1 MRVAAVILLVGV
13 AGFAAPETVAPRSQV
28 AAATLDLVVAET
40 PAQHRQMAMDYRRQ
54 AAAYRLDAQ
63 MHRQLRDTYRQG
75 VSAKTRD
82 RRKAW
87 WSQARVHCDR
97 MIVEAE
103 KLSREADAMV
113 ALHEEQ
119 AREIEAGPD
128 APPGA
133 GRER

>member
-1 MRVAAVILLVGV
+1 M
-13 AGFAAPETVAPRSQV
+13 
-28 AAATLDLVVAET
+28 
-40 PAQHRQMAMDYRRQ
+40 
-54 AAAYRLDAQ
+54 
-63 MHRQLRDTYRQG
+63 
-75 VSAKTRD
+75 
-82 RRKAW
+82 
-87 WSQARVHCDR
+87 HCDR